1 MKIALIGHSGSG
13 KSTLAKK
20 LSEKYRVPVLYLDT
34 VHWLPGWQ
42 EREREDEYAIVKAF
56 LDENPEGWVIDGN
69 YTKLLRERRLEEAD
83 KIIYMSFNRVSCL
96 WRAAKRRKKYAGRS
110 RDSMTEG
117 CNERLHGEFIKWILF
132 DSRTK
137 ERMEKFN
144 SVLSEYP
151 EKTVVIK
158 SQRALVRFENEEG
171 LPHGE

>member
-1 MKIALIGHSGSG
+1 
-13 KSTLAKK
+13 
-20 LSEKYRVPVLYLDT
+20 
-34 VHWLPGWQ
+34 
-42 EREREDEYAIVKAF
+42 
-56 LDENPEGWVIDGN
+56 
-69 YTKLLRERRLEEAD
+69 
-83 KIIYMSFNRVSCL
+83 MSFNRVSCL

-137 ERMEKFN
+137 ERMEKFR
-144 SVLSEYP
+144 SVLRDYP